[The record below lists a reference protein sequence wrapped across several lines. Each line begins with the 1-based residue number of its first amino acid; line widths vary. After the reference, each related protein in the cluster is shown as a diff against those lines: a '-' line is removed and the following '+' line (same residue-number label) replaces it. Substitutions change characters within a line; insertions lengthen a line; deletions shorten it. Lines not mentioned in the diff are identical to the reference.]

1 MLHTVYCTRQC
12 VLFIV
17 DGMIGMA
24 VAGGAAAAVGV
35 GIVALIGAA
44 IAGSKR

>member
-1 MLHTVYCTRQC
+1 MYHRTWEC
-12 VLFIV
+12 VLWFVV

-44 IAGSKR
+44 IAGSKRW